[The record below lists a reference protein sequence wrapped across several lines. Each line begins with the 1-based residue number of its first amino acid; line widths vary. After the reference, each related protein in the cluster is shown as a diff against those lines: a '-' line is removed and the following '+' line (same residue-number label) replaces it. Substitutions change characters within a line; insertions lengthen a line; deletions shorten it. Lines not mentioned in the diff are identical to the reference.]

1 MRITC
6 GVGLKDIVTG
16 ATVVMATNLVAV
28 SIFEIVR
35 KYLQE
40 VEDFDCCLVRE
51 RSQRDTW
58 IA

>member
-1 MRITC
+1 MRITG

-16 ATVVMATNLVAV
+16 TTVVIATNLVAV

-40 VEDFDCCLVRE
+40 VEDFDCCFV
-51 RSQRDTW
+51 
-58 IA
+58 